1 MDSILDYYN
10 TNDLHINKIKN
21 NLDAFFNFILT
32 DYNGEIGSKYI
43 DFNIAITS
51 LLQKKTFAF
60 EHYNKFINTINNN
73 SFPSNSDIITIID
86 NVNNAEQISNKN
98 HKLCLQLWLYIY
110 H

>member
-32 DYNGEIGSKYI
+32 DYNGKIASKYI
-43 DFNIAITS
+43 DFNVATNA
-51 LLQKKTFAF
+51 LLQKNSFAL
-60 EHYNKFINTINNN
+60 EHYNKFINTINN
-73 SFPSNSDIITIID
+73 SFPSNIDIITIID
-86 NVNNAEQISNKN
+86 NVNNDKNISNKN
-98 HKLCLQLWLYIY
+98 NKLCVQIWLYIY